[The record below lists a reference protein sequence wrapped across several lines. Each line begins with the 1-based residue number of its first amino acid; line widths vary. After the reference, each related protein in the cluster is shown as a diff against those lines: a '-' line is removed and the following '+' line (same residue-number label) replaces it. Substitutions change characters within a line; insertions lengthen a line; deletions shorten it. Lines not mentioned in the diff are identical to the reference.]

1 MTPHQIR
8 RCIVCGKR
16 EHMAELIRLSVS
28 GEEVIWDKER
38 NLPGRGAHC
47 HTSCVEGLALPK
59 VYSRAFGSKIKK
71 QLQWKEVLKT
81 LQKVFG
87 QS

>member
-16 EHMAELIRLSVS
+16 EQLTSLIRLAVS
-28 GEEVIWDKER
+28 GESVVWDKER
-38 NLPGRGAHC
+38 KLPGRGAHC
-47 HTSCVEGLALPK
+47 HKSCIEGLFLPK
-59 VYSRAFGSKIKK
+59 VYNRAFSSKIKK
-71 QLQWKEVLKT
+71 QLQWNEVLES